1 MDGLSSNPTLT
12 VYDILH
18 LPIYISEWNWYYI
31 SSAIS
36 MKEVRRNPNLSWDKQ
51 GLSLNPTLTVDDILH
66 MSIEDQMWNIH
77 AISNRVPIIDVYTH
91 PDLKWS
97 RDELS
102 RNKDIRI
109 SDLVAWQE
117 LPSSIYKRWQYPT
130 DVVII

>member
-1 MDGLSSNPTLT
+1 
-12 VYDILH
+12 
-18 LPIYISEWNWYYI
+18 
-31 SSAIS
+31 